1 MRRPAAS
8 PSRLPGRPGRPPR
21 RRRHRRGFS
30 LVELA
35 VGTAILAL
43 LIAFAVPGY
52 FGWIADQQLMNHA
65 RLLAESMRMARS
77 EAIKRGHRVNLCKSA
92 DGAQCADA
100 GGWDQGF
107 LMHGDVGRTGDVD
120 GPDTVIRYQPPPL
133 DIRVN
138 ANRPLR
144 DYVSYTAYGHAR
156 LLSGALQMGTFTLCK
171 PGRRAVEVVLV
182 ATGRVRI
189 DRIRSICP

>member
-8 PSRLPGRPGRPPR
+8 PRLPPSRSGRPPQR
-21 RRRHRRGFS
+21 RRPPCGFS
-30 LVELA
+30 LIELA
-35 VGTAILAL
+35 VATAILAL
-43 LIAFAVPGY
+43 LMTLAVPGY
-52 FGWIADQQLMNHA
+52 RGWIADQQLMNHA
-65 RLLAESMRMARS
+65 RLLAERMRMARS

>member
-1 MRRPAAS
+1 MPRTPALPRAGPTKPRRP
-8 PSRLPGRPGRPPR
+8 PNR
-21 RRRHRRGFS
+21 RRQRPGFS

-35 VGTAILAL
+35 VAAAILAL
-43 LIAFAVPGY
+43 LMTFAIPGY
-52 FGWIADQQLMNHA
+52 HGWIADQQLMNHA
-65 RLLAESMRMARS
+65 RLLAESMRAARS

-92 DGAQCADA
+92 DGLQCADA

-107 LMHGDVGRTGDVD
+107 LMHGDYGRTGDVD
-120 GPDTVIRYQPPPL
+120 GPDTVIRHEPPPQG
-133 DIRVN
+133 IRVT

-156 LLSGALQMGTFTLCK
+156 LLSGALQMGTFTVCK

-182 ATGRVRI
+182 ASGRVRI